1 MHCSLHLGQV
11 ACIAMPLIASNN
23 TVKPNKAIEPVAF
36 LVCALRVN
44 KCEVGS
50 SFPDEDT
57 FQPSLFV
64 FGWKKFPTNRWHP
77 AVYLLT
83 NRALIFRILPLPFS
97 PNSYP
102 QTAPHRV
109 PGTKTSG
116 NIRCLAPKLRLWQ
129 PFLGAWH
136 QISGGRSQNW
146 VPGTILGPMLANV
159 QHKNFE

>member
-1 MHCSLHLGQV
+1 MSSMHCSLHVGQI

-23 TVKPNKAIEPVAF
+23 IVKPNKAIEPAAF

-64 FGWKKFPTNRWHP
+64 FGWKKFPTDRWHP
-77 AVYLLT
+77 AVYLLA
-83 NRALIFRILPLPFS
+83 NRALIFRILPLPFA

-109 PGTKTSG
+109 PGTKIASLATIFG
-116 NIRCLAPKLRLWQ
+116 CLAPSFRRPEPK
-129 PFLGAWH
+129 LGAWH
-136 QISGGRSQNW
+136 HFG
-146 VPGTILGPMLANV
+146 ANAS
-159 QHKNFE
+159 KCTE

>member
-1 MHCSLHLGQV
+1 MSSMHCSLHVGQI

-23 TVKPNKAIEPVAF
+23 IVKPNKAIEPAAF

-64 FGWKKFPTNRWHP
+64 FGWKKFPTDRWHP

-83 NRALIFRILPLPFS
+83 NRALIFRILPLPFA

-109 PGTKTSG
+109 PGTK
-116 NIRCLAPKLRLWQ
+116 IAPLAT
-129 PFLGAWH
+129 
-136 QISGGRSQNW
+136 ISW
-146 VPGTILGPMLANV
+146 VPGTGMT
-159 QHKNFE
+159 KRC